1 MDLAFDDAELVA
13 EGENLDLECGFGL
26 PAEDKEIEQRAD
38 DGVEETQDHEQGS
51 WRLGRGECWR
61 CRCRGDHRG
70 QSRFLNGT
78 GLAMR
83 LLHLY
88 PRHWRERYEAE
99 VRVLLEEHTVRLT
112 TLADLLA
119 GAVDAR
125 LNAGYPSQEEH
136 MPSSH
141 RQGPRYTR
149 CSFCGKDPD
158 QVKRLVAGPGVY
170 ICDKCIKLCYEVLA
184 SDAGPGSE
192 VLASDAGPPCEP
204 PAGPTQPPR
213 RDWRMVVRRWLRIL
227 FHSAAPGTAGA
238 SGPAAP

>member
-1 MDLAFDDAELVA
+1 
-13 EGENLDLECGFGL
+13 
-26 PAEDKEIEQRAD
+26 
-38 DGVEETQDHEQGS
+38 
-51 WRLGRGECWR
+51 
-61 CRCRGDHRG
+61 
-70 QSRFLNGT
+70 
-78 GLAMR
+78 MR

-149 CSFCGKDPD
+149 CSFCGKGPD

-184 SDAGPGSE
+184 SDAGPRSE

>member
-1 MDLAFDDAELVA
+1 MSPLSRQPDCPQGHRF
-13 EGENLDLECGFGL
+13 
-26 PAEDKEIEQRAD
+26 RA
-38 DGVEETQDHEQGS
+38 
-51 WRLGRGECWR
+51 
-61 CRCRGDHRG
+61 
-70 QSRFLNGT
+70 QSRKRNRFLNGT
-78 GLAMR
+78 RLAMR

-158 QVKRLVAGPGVY
+158 QVKRLVAGPGR
-170 ICDKCIKLCYEVLA
+170 LHL
-184 SDAGPGSE
+184 
-192 VLASDAGPPCEP
+192 
-204 PAGPTQPPR
+204 
-213 RDWRMVVRRWLRIL
+213 
-227 FHSAAPGTAGA
+227 
-238 SGPAAP
+238 